1 MYTFFK
7 SRRNLVF
14 LLFPAEIAEMAEIHF
29 SDWNHAVVKPIQ
41 RIVARGCMK
50 YYENV
55 FSINFK

>member
-1 MYTFFK
+1 LF
-7 SRRNLVF
+7 F